1 MRWKS
6 YHLRKASGR
15 RELLSDLEESQ
26 SAPSIFSNLQQLLTS
41 QGYSTNGIDGIF
53 GSGTDRAVRLF
64 QKTHHLSVDGI
75 VGANTY
81 KALQQR

>member
-26 SAPSIFSNLQQLLTS
+26 SAPSIFSNLQHEKKLHPL
-41 QGYSTNGIDGIF
+41 
-53 GSGTDRAVRLF
+53 
-64 QKTHHLSVDGI
+64 
-75 VGANTY
+75 
-81 KALQQR
+81 